1 VCVCVHVYVCMCV
14 CVCMCESAHLN
25 KDNIG
30 GLQGHLRTSAQRYS
44 AVRLVRASQNEQ
56 EKARESETVLVS
68 SS

>member
-1 VCVCVHVYVCMCV
+1 
-14 CVCMCESAHLN
+14 MCESAHLN

-68 SS
+68 SSS